1 MNCMLRRR
9 NIAWIT
15 VGWLLLA
22 ATPLYG
28 QFRIIPRERLDSLA
42 HPATAEGCEAMTFE
56 RTKIDA
62 GTLGEDDAPSTYA
75 FRWRNTGESP
85 LVVTRVQTTCGCA
98 AAAYDKR
105 PVLTNGT
112 GEIKVTYRPK
122 GHPGSFVRKIYV
134 FTQLSDV
141 QPTAILVLSGH
152 VTPSVL
158 PTADYP
164 YGAGALLLRRQEV
177 RIAGK
182 CVQTER
188 IECLNAGDKPLH
200 VTVDYRLLPGYIAFS
215 CEPEVLE
222 PGAAGDLVIRFNP
235 TSAPEQLPRQL
246 PLLLEGV
253 GTPPGQRTIRIRF
266 GDAELKEK

>member
-1 MNCMLRRR
+1 MLRRR
-9 NIAWIT
+9 NIT
-15 VGWLLLA
+15 VLALGWLLCA
-22 ATPLYG
+22 AAPLYG

-42 HPATAEGCEAMTFE
+42 HPATAEGCEAMFFE

-62 GTLGEDDAPSTYA
+62 GTLGEDDTPSAYV

-98 AAAYDKR
+98 AATYDKR
-105 PVLTNGT
+105 PVLTDGT

-122 GHPGSFVRKIYV
+122 GHPGSFARKIYV
-134 FTQLSDV
+134 FTQLSDA
-141 QPTAILVLSGH
+141 QPTAILELSGH

-164 YGAGALLLRRQEV
+164 HGAGALLLRRQEV

-182 CVQTER
+182 HVQTER
-188 IECLNAGDKPLH
+188 IECLNAGEEPLRI
-200 VTVDYRLLPGYIAFS
+200 TVERRLLPEYIAFS
-215 CEPEVLE
+215 CDPEVLE
-222 PGAAGDLVIRFNP
+222 PGQAGDLVIRFDP

-266 GDAELKEK
+266 GDAEQ